1 LSVAVIAAVAIAG
14 LIGAGPGAAKP
25 TKAAKTGLTIRTWSQ
40 GLLGY
45 VNSPDAE
52 RCAVNRRVVVF
63 QQRGATRKPASDRRV
78 AGDRSGDAS
87 ASYQWSVETGRS
99 GRFYARAV
107 KKAGCAEAISG
118 TIHASAVAQAPG
130 GAQRT
135 SYPIC
140 GPYVS
145 EGASEVC
152 RFDQLHLHA
161 EGTVSSPC
169 RFGNETGSCGGQPTA
184 GLFPWGDT
192 GNGERPSVSF
202 VWSPSGGRRSIR
214 ITVFRDGQGT
224 LPAAL
229 LYGSVP
235 SSGSPRLTI
244 DEGYAQSE
252 KGHPNGDRFYTPDLP
267 GQAAGEP
274 GGPLAINVQNGG
286 SLSPSAEVDISGY
299 LYLKR

>member
-1 LSVAVIAAVAIAG
+1 MAIAITVIAG
-14 LIGAGPGAAKP
+14 LIGAGPAAAKP
-25 TKAAKTGLTIRTWSQ
+25 AHTKLTIQAWSE
-40 GLLGY
+40 GLFGY
-45 VNSPDAE
+45 VTSPDAE
-52 RCAVNRRVVVF
+52 RCATNRRIVVF
-63 QQRGATRKPASDRRV
+63 QQQGATRRPASDKRV
-78 AGDRSGDAS
+78 AGDRAGDAA
-87 ASYQWSVETGRS
+87 ASYQWSVETGRT
-99 GRFYARAV
+99 GKFYARAA
-107 KKAGCAEAISG
+107 KKAGCADALSG
-118 TIHASAVAQAPG
+118 SIRSRPTSQDPG
-130 GAQRT
+130 GNQRT

-145 EGASEVC
+145 EGPTEIC
-152 RFDQLHLHA
+152 RFDQLHLHV
-161 EGTVSSPC
+161 EGTISSPC

-192 GNGERPSVSF
+192 GNGERPGVSF
-202 VWSPSGGRRSIR
+202 VWSPSEGRRSLR

-235 SSGSPRLTI
+235 NSGSPRLTI
-244 DEGYAQSE
+244 DEGYAQNE
-252 KGHPNGDRFYTPDLP
+252 KGHPNGDHFYTPDLP

-286 SLSPSAEVDISGY
+286 SISTSAEVDISGY